1 MALAPAP
8 YQASPARSISEAEY
22 AQFKRFIFD
31 AAGISLGASKQAL
44 VMGRLAKRLAHHGLE
59 RFGEYFELLAA
70 GTEPG
75 EVQIAVDL
83 LTTNETYFFREAR
96 HLELLRER
104 AAATRQPGQPYRV
117 WSAASSSGEEA
128 YSIAMVLDD
137 GLASAPW
144 EVLGTDISSRV
155 LHSAARAVYPMERA
169 RHLPPAYLRR
179 YCLKGT
185 DEHTGCLLIAPALRG
200 RVRFSQVNLN
210 VPLPHLGSFDAIFLR
225 NVMIYFSDDTKRQ
238 VVARV
243 LSALKPG
250 GLFFVGLSE
259 SLNGLSETVLPIA
272 PSVYRKHE

>member
-1 MALAPAP
+1 MV
-8 YQASPARSISEAEY
+8 QATSPTPTRSISEAEY
-22 AQFKRFIFD
+22 ALFKRFIFEG
-31 AAGISLGASKQAL
+31 AGISLGATKQAL
-44 VMGRLAKRLAHHGLE
+44 VMGRLTKRLAHHGLD
-59 RFGEYFELLAA
+59 RFGDYFELLAS
-70 GTEPG
+70 GTSPG

-96 HLELLRER
+96 HLDLLRER
-104 AAATRQPGQPYRV
+104 AVATRKPGQPYRV

-137 GLASAPW
+137 GLATAPW
-144 EVLGTDISSRV
+144 EVLGTDISTRV

-185 DEHTGCLLIAPALRG
+185 DEHTGCLLIAPQLRA

-210 VPLPHLGSFDAIFLR
+210 VPLPNLGGFDAIFLR
-225 NVMIYFSDDTKRQ
+225 NVMIYFNDDTKRQ
-238 VVARV
+238 AVARV
-243 LSALKPG
+243 LSVLKPG

-259 SLNGLSETVLPIA
+259 SLNGLTEAVQPIG
-272 PSVYRKHE
+272 PSVYRKPE